1 MLRLFVACDV
11 DEPAV
16 IERIVGFQRSVLGGV
31 DGLKLVEPE
40 NLHFTLAF
48 LGGQPESEL
57 EKIVRTL
64 SKVEFV
70 GGEVEL
76 RGVGAFPSVAN
87 PRVVFVEVRR
97 GSEVIAENAKR
108 VREALDA
115 ASVWYDRSPI
125 TPHLTVA
132 RLKAPARKVSG
143 TLMLH
148 MDDEF
153 GAAKIT
159 SVRLKRSE
167 LRPAGPAYTT
177 IHEYRVKS

>member
-1 MLRLFVACDV
+1 MLRLFVACDI

-16 IERIVGFQRSVLGGV
+16 VERIVGFQRSVLGGL

-48 LGGQPESEL
+48 LGEQREQDL
-57 EKIVRTL
+57 ERIVEAL
-64 SKVEFV
+64 GAVEYV

-76 RGVGAFPSVAN
+76 RGVGAFPSVSN

-97 GSEVIAENAKR
+97 GAELVAENARR
-108 VREALDA
+108 VRGALEAA
-115 ASVWYDRSPI
+115 KVWFDRSPFV
-125 TPHLTVA
+125 PHITVA
-132 RLKAPARKVSG
+132 RVKSPQRRASG

-153 GAAKIT
+153 GTTKIS
-159 SVRLKRSE
+159 SVRLKRSV
-167 LRPAGPAYTT
+167 LRPSGPQYTT
-177 IHEYRVKS
+177 IKEYPAR